1 MSGIFRRAIRGVREH
16 LYLFSVATGVIAAAL
31 VLLGMF
37 ALVVVNLQSLVAGWQ
52 QDVHVSAYF
61 QPSLGAEDWAEA
73 KSEIAGRVE
82 VDEVALVS
90 PEEAATWMTERMPEV
105 GAVVAELGPSA
116 LPASLE
122 ITLRAEHR
130 GAAAM
135 DAFAESLA
143 ASGRFAEVDYGRE
156 WVARAASFLDLLG
169 MLGVALGVIIAV
181 AALFLVGNTINLVVL
196 ARRDELEILR
206 LVGASDSY
214 ILGPFVVEGV
224 AQGMLGALV
233 ALGCLQAVHRG
244 LLVQLNDILPL
255 AFGGESLH
263 FLPTG
268 LVVALALGGTAIGAL
283 PAWVAGR
290 RFLARLP

>member
-1 MSGIFRRAIRGVREH
+1 MIGVVRRAARGIREH
-16 LYLFSVATGVIAAAL
+16 LYLFFVATGVVAAAL
-31 VLLGMF
+31 VLLGTF
-37 ALVVVNLQSLVAGWQ
+37 ALVVVNLQGLVAGWQ

-61 QPSLGAEDWAEA
+61 QPSLGVEDWAEA
-73 KSEIAGRVE
+73 KSAIAGRVE
-82 VDEVALVS
+82 VDAVSLVS
-90 PEEAATWMTERMPEV
+90 PEEAAAWMTERMPEV
-105 GAVVAELGPSA
+105 SEVVGELGPSA

-130 GAAAM
+130 GAEAV
-135 DAFAESLA
+135 DAFAESLS

-156 WVARAASFLDLLG
+156 WVGRAGSFLELLG

-206 LVGASDSY
+206 LVGATDGY

-224 AQGMLGALV
+224 AQGLLGALA

-244 LLVQLNDILPL
+244 LLVQLDDILPL
-255 AFGGESLH
+255 AFGAESLH
-263 FLPTG
+263 FLPAG
-268 LVVALALGGTAIGAL
+268 LVLALGLGGVLIGAL